1 MLEEMMTEEVKNL
14 FLEDLLKDNFTYTN
28 HRFSLRYRYRKKR
41 ILKDF
46 SNSDRQ
52 KDSEPRDFQ
61 PAQVRIPMKYVLL
74 IVILLVLT
82 ILGFTIYR
90 NYSGLVVREYDTF
103 SMMFADY
110 NQDAPEVLTEK
121 FYLDMDLSDY
131 EYEVILDNEITRWI
145 VYKLNGKIQFDVIQ
159 TIVTGSNT
167 RLNTENAIIM
177 PTNITVDDWEGMYYQ
192 SYDGWFIYYFNL
204 DDYIISYSCLLDK
217 NEIENLVKSTKFQ

>member
-14 FLEDLLKDNFTYTN
+14 FLEDLFKDNFTYPN

-41 ILKDF
+41 VLNQL
-46 SNSDRQ
+46 SQ
-52 KDSEPRDFQ
+52 KKQQMDSETTLFNTTHM
-61 PAQVRIPMKYVLL
+61 RIPMKYVLL

-90 NYSGLVVREYDTF
+90 NYSGLFVKEQDTF

-121 FYLDMDLSDY
+121 FYIDMNLSDY
-131 EYEVILDNEITRWI
+131 EQEVVEDSVVCRW
-145 VYKLNGKIQFDVIQ
+145 VTYKLNGEKQFDVMQ
-159 TIVTGSNT
+159 MTIAESSS

-177 PTNITVDDWEGMYYQ
+177 PTNITINDWKGMYYQ
-192 SYDGWFIYYFNL
+192 AYDGWYVYFFNRK
-204 DDYIISYSCLLDK
+204 DYVVSYSGVLNK
-217 NEIENLVKSTKFQ
+217 NDVEKLAKATKFE